1 MTERDRGP
9 EAAAQER
16 EARSAEQAAP
26 GDFPTEGEAVSVEQV
41 LAEKDAQIDAL
52 RSEVLYQQAE
62 VENFKK
68 RTEKRYRD
76 ALEFAAEPL
85 LRDLLPVLD
94 NLERAVAHAAPGD
107 AGGGESLA
115 EGLEHVI
122 RQFHETLGRHGVA
135 PIEALGTRFDP
146 SFHEAMIQVPG
157 DEAGLVA
164 DVYETGFTFKGR
176 LLRPA
181 KVSVTAVAAP
191 KGNG

>member
-1 MTERDRGP
+1 MTKRDRGP
-9 EAAAQER
+9 EAAQER
-16 EARSAEQAAP
+16 EARSAEEAAAGGP
-26 GDFPTEGEAVSVEQV
+26 LTEGEAVSVDQV

-76 ALEFAAEPL
+76 ALEYAAEPL

-94 NLERAVAHAAPGD
+94 NLERAVAHAGPGD
-107 AGGGESLA
+107 AGGGESLT
-115 EGLEHVI
+115 EGLEQVI
-122 RQFHETLGRHGVA
+122 RQFHEALGRHGVS
-135 PIEALGTRFDP
+135 PVEARGARFDP
-146 SFHEAMIQVPG
+146 ALHEAMIQVPG
-157 DEAGLVA
+157 EEAGLVA

-191 KGNG
+191 KGDG